1 MSWVRRQQG
10 QLRLLAVGLELYS
23 SDSRY
28 SVRLQDSSDW
38 QLRMRPLLETDQG
51 HYECQVP
58 SHPPLV
64 HSVYLNVVGELAYF
78 EITTCCLLHFS
89 TVWLECTTTRILNTF
104 TVYLISCSSENIR
117 RRSQSIC

>member
-1 MSWVRRQQG
+1 MYHKVFLYKTIVICTTCEQVSWVRRQQG

-38 QLRMRPLLETDQG
+38 QLRMRPLLATDQG

-64 HSVYLNVVGELAYF
+64 HSVYLNVVGE
-78 EITTCCLLHFS
+78 
-89 TVWLECTTTRILNTF
+89 
-104 TVYLISCSSENIR
+104 
-117 RRSQSIC
+117 